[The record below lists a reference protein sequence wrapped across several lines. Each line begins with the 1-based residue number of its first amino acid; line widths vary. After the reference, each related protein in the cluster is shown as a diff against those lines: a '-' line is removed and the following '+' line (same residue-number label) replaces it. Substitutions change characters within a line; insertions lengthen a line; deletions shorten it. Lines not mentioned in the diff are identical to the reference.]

1 MDETKI
7 ELPAWLPWA
16 TTACLAALVACLGE
30 LWIIEKTRTQL
41 LRDENLLAEAS
52 LKGAQ
57 NQLEA
62 ERIVSRREIEG
73 LKAAPAAGRVALLA
87 APDAGRDDPFGQD
100 RAWGIA
106 VWNAAA
112 DSVQIRFTGLPSPD
126 SVQTG
131 FAGPPS
137 QGPDRAYQCWI
148 EGPGPGLPVGFMV
161 RFDLKYDSYALAA
174 HLAQPVPPGYRI
186 LLIDGAKGGAATLE
200 EAKARGSIVLAS
212 PPQAGKI
219 SN

>member
-16 TTACLAALVACLGE
+16 TTACLAALVACLCE
-30 LWIIEKTRTQL
+30 LWIIERTRTQL
-41 LRDENLLAEAS
+41 LREENQLAEAL

-62 ERIVSRREIEG
+62 ERIVSRREIEEARSG
-73 LKAAPAAGRVALLA
+73 SAGGGVTFLATPGAGRE
-87 APDAGRDDPFGQD
+87 DPFGPD
-100 RAWGIA
+100 HAWGIA

-112 DSVQIRFTGLPSPD
+112 RSLQIRFAGLPPLD
-126 SVQTG
+126 
-131 FAGPPS
+131 
-137 QGPDRAYQCWI
+137 PDRDYQCWI
-148 EGPGPGLPVGFMV
+148 DGRGPGLPVGSLI
-161 RFDLKYDSYALAA
+161 RSRIYDDSYALAV
-174 HLAQPVPPGYRI
+174 HLQSPVPAGYRI
-186 LLIDGAKGGAATLE
+186 FLIDGKKGGAGTLE
-200 EAKARGSIVLAS
+200 EAKAKGSIILAS

>member
-16 TTACLAALVACLGE
+16 TTACLAALVSCLCE
-30 LWIIEKTRTQL
+30 LWIIERTRTQL
-41 LRDENLLAEAS
+41 LRDENQLAEAS

-62 ERIVSRREIEG
+62 DRIVSRREIEEARAG
-73 LKAAPAAGRVALLA
+73 SAADSVTFLGTPGAGRE
-87 APDAGRDDPFGQD
+87 DPFGLD
-100 RAWGIA
+100 HTWGIA

-112 DSVQIRFTGLPSPD
+112 MSVHIRFAGLPPE
-126 SVQTG
+126 
-131 FAGPPS
+131 
-137 QGPDRAYQCWI
+137 GPDRDYQCWI
-148 EGPGPGLPVGFMV
+148 EGPGPGLPVGSV
-161 RFDLKYDSYALAA
+161 IRSNVYDDSYALAV
-174 HLAQPVPPGYRI
+174 HLQSPVPPGYRI
-186 LLIDGAKGGAATLE
+186 FLIDGKKGGAGTFE
-200 EAKARGSIVLAS
+200 EAKANGSIILAS

>member
-41 LRDENLLAEAS
+41 LKDENLLAEAS

-62 ERIVSRREIEG
+62 ERIVTRREIEG
-73 LKAAPAAGRVALLA
+73 LKAAQAAGGVALLA
-87 APDAGRDDPFGQD
+87 APGAGRDDPFGQD

-112 DSVQIRFTGLPSPD
+112 DSVQIRFAGLPSR
-126 SVQTG
+126 S
-131 FAGPPS
+131 
-137 QGPDRAYQCWI
+137 PDRAYQCWI

-200 EAKARGSIVLAS
+200 EAKARGSIILAY

>member
-16 TTACLAALVACLGE
+16 TTACLAALVACLIE

-41 LRDENLLAEAS
+41 LREENLISEAS

-57 NQLEA
+57 NQLVA
-62 ERIVSRREIEG
+62 ERIVGRREIDEMRAG
-73 LKAAPAAGRVALLA
+73 SAANSVTFLATPGAGRE
-87 APDAGRDDPFGQD
+87 DPFGLD
-100 RAWGIA
+100 HAWGVA

-112 DSVQIRFTGLPSPD
+112 QNVQIRLAGLPPPD
-126 SVQTG
+126 
-131 FAGPPS
+131 
-137 QGPDRAYQCWI
+137 PDRDYQCWI
-148 EGPGPGLPVGFMV
+148 DGSGPGLPVGCMV
-161 RFDLKYDSYALAA
+161 RSSVYDDSYAIAL
-174 HLAQPVPPGYRI
+174 HLRSPAPIGYSI
-186 LLIDGAKGGAATLE
+186 LLIYGKKGGAATLE
-200 EAKARGSIVLAS
+200 EAKAGGSIVLAS

>member
-7 ELPAWLPWA
+7 ELPDWLPWA

-41 LRDENLLAEAS
+41 LKDENLLAEAS

-62 ERIVSRREIEG
+62 ERIVSRREIEEMRAG
-73 LKAAPAAGRVALLA
+73 SAANSVTFLATPGAGRE
-87 APDAGRDDPFGQD
+87 DPFGMD
-100 RAWGIA
+100 PAWGIA

-112 DSVQIRFTGLPSPD
+112 RDVQIRLAGLP
-126 SVQTG
+126 
-131 FAGPPS
+131 PPN
-137 QGPDRAYQCWI
+137 PDRDYQCWI
-148 EGPGPGLPVGFMV
+148 EGPGPGLPVSCMV
-161 RFDLKYDSYALAA
+161 PSNTYDDSYRLAV
-174 HLAQPVPPGYRI
+174 HLQSPAPPGYRI
-186 LLIDGAKGGAATLE
+186 LLINGKKGGAATLE
-200 EAKARGSIVLAS
+200 EAKAGGSIVLAS
-212 PPQAGKI
+212 PPRAGKI

>member
-41 LRDENLLAEAS
+41 LKEENLLAEAS

-62 ERIVSRREIEG
+62 ERIVSRREIDG
-73 LKAAPAAGRVALLA
+73 VRAGSAAASVTFLATPGAGRE
-87 APDAGRDDPFGQD
+87 DPFGLD
-100 RAWGIA
+100 HAWGVA
-106 VWNAAA
+106 VWNASAEN
-112 DSVQIRFTGLPSPD
+112 VQIRLAGLPTPD
-126 SVQTG
+126 
-131 FAGPPS
+131 
-137 QGPDRAYQCWI
+137 PDRDYQCWI
-148 EGPGPGLPVGFMV
+148 EGSGPGLPVGCIIHSSV
-161 RFDLKYDSYALAA
+161 YDDSYALAV
-174 HLAQPVPPGYRI
+174 HLRSPVPPEYRI
-186 LLIDGAKGGAATLE
+186 LLIYGKKGGAATLE
-200 EAKARGSIVLAS
+200 EAKAGGSIVLAS

>member
-41 LRDENLLAEAS
+41 LRDENFVAEAS

-62 ERIVSRREIEG
+62 ERIVTRREIEE
-73 LKAAPAAGRVALLA
+73 LRAWAGTNAVSEMALLL
-87 APDAGRDDPFGQD
+87 APGADRRETLPAGSP
-100 RAWGIA
+100 WGVATWDTGSNIG
-106 VWNAAA
+106 
-112 DSVQIRFTGLPSPD
+112 SVRFVGLPKP
-126 SVQTG
+126 
-131 FAGPPS
+131 
-137 QGPDRAYQCWI
+137 GPDRGYRLWI
-148 EGPGPGLPVGFMV
+148 DAPGPGYPQSYLVQMQQGHHGGTVASATIRSASPLPP
-161 RFDLKYDSYALAA
+161 A
-174 HLAQPVPPGYRI
+174 HQF
-186 LLIDGAKGGAATLE
+186 LLESVENGEAATLD
-200 EAKARGSIVLAS
+200 EAKAAGSIVLAS